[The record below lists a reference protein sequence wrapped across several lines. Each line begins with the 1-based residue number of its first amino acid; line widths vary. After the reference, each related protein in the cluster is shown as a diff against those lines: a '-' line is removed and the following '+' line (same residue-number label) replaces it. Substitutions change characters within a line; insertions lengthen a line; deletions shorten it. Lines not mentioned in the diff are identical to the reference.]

1 MQIWVQPYQLF
12 FFNFVYLFQ
21 ISAMREEKKTLTNKI
36 NDYEKQKK
44 QMSSEIEMK
53 QRTIQQL
60 SKVII
65 Y

>member
-1 MQIWVQPYQLF
+1 MKIWVQPYQLF